1 MFKLR
6 TMRFL
11 VATGP
16 GRTGGPEALHQLVH
30 TLTNLGAEA
39 SIIYLNEVNG
49 VLVLSDCA
57 QNQYPEY
64 VQIKI
69 TSQMLIDEDSILVLP
84 EVWVNHALDF
94 AKDCKVLVW
103 WLSVDNGLFSLGKIA
118 FYLDLFRSHPHIF
131 HAYQSTYA
139 KEFLSSLGLNQIQ
152 LPLSDFISGGKD
164 LPRVKMSSQ
173 QPRPLQICFN
183 PVKGA
188 WLAQLFQDKHPN
200 ATYTPIQHMD
210 RNQIKQVFIESDFYV
225 DFGHFP
231 GKDRLPREAVKSG
244 TRVFLRD
251 CGDGFH
257 SCDWLLPSHC
267 YFSAEDC
274 SSGALWKSLHYELS
288 NGTSEMWRPAQAK
301 VVEEEKLF
309 KQECQNLINVFASQ
323 DQSKSIDILID
334 QINSTHRYPDRLTKA
349 EQALHNI
356 RTSSSWKYTSL
367 IRNAISR
374 LKGAGYS
381 AAND

>member
-1 MFKLR
+1 MH
-6 TMRFL
+6 FL
-11 VATGP
+11 VVTGP

-30 TLTNLGAEA
+30 TLTSLGAEA
-39 SIIYLNEVNG
+39 SVIYLNECNG
-49 VLVLSDCA
+49 TLIVSDCT

-64 VQIKI
+64 TGIQIK
-69 TSQMLIDEDSILVLP
+69 SQLSINGNTIVILP
-84 EVWVNHALDF
+84 EVWASFALDF

-103 WLSVDNGLFSLGKIA
+103 WLSVDNGLLSLGKIA

-139 KEFLSSLGLNQIQ
+139 KNFLSSLGLSQIQ
-152 LPLSDFISGGKD
+152 LPLSDFINGDKE
-164 LPRVKMSSQ
+164 LPRIKLSG
-173 QPRPLQICFN
+173 QPLKPLQICFN

-188 WLAQLFQDKHPN
+188 WLAQLFQDNHPD
-200 ATYTPIQHMD
+200 ATFIPIKQMD
-210 RNQIKQVFIESDFYV
+210 RNQIKKVFIESDFYV
-225 DFGHFP
+225 DFGHLP
-231 GKDRLPREAVKSG
+231 GKDRLPREAIKSG

-301 VVEEEKLF
+301 VAGEEKLF
-309 KQECQNLINVFASQ
+309 KHECQNLLDFFESQTHSSSINF
-323 DQSKSIDILID
+323 LID
-334 QINSTHRYPDRLTKA
+334 QINATHRYPDRLTKA

>member
-103 WLSVDNGLFSLGKIA
+103 WLSVDNGLFRWVK
-118 FYLDLFRSHPHIF
+118 SHF
-131 HAYQSTYA
+131 TWTFSA
-139 KEFLSSLGLNQIQ
+139 
-152 LPLSDFISGGKD
+152 
-164 LPRVKMSSQ
+164 
-173 QPRPLQICFN
+173 
-183 PVKGA
+183 
-188 WLAQLFQDKHPN
+188 
-200 ATYTPIQHMD
+200 ATPTSFTPI
-210 RNQIKQVFIESDFYV
+210 S
-225 DFGHFP
+225 
-231 GKDRLPREAVKSG
+231 LPMLKS
-244 TRVFLRD
+244 F
-251 CGDGFH
+251 
-257 SCDWLLPSHC
+257 
-267 YFSAEDC
+267 
-274 SSGALWKSLHYELS
+274 
-288 NGTSEMWRPAQAK
+288 
-301 VVEEEKLF
+301 
-309 KQECQNLINVFASQ
+309 
-323 DQSKSIDILID
+323 
-334 QINSTHRYPDRLTKA
+334 
-349 EQALHNI
+349 
-356 RTSSSWKYTSL
+356 
-367 IRNAISR
+367 
-374 LKGAGYS
+374 
-381 AAND
+381 